1 MAIEEVFIEDRI
13 IVGQCLGQTGETCGW
28 DFLERC
34 LVGFISARR
43 KVINLSGFAYK
54 LAALRTNNTHTP
66 HELVRTAI
74 YGIITLQ
81 ITIAITLLSSCVS
94 VCVCTCLTLL
104 LLPIKLGHKKWYQ
117 KTARSG
123 RLPKVS
129 DKKATGGKRKA
140 EESAGL
146 SKDEPSVSKSSHKPF
161 AYISY
166 LFSVYSFF
174 FFLADLFPPSCAVH
188 RNFTHTHI
196 HIL

>member
-54 LAALRTNNTHTP
+54 LAALRTNTHTP

-81 ITIAITLLSSCVS
+81 ITIAITLLSS
-94 VCVCTCLTLL
+94 CVCTCLTLL

-129 DKKATGGKRKA
+129 DKKATGGKRREA

-174 FFLADLFPPSCAVH
+174 FSFLLTFFRH
-188 RNFTHTHI
+188 RALCIEISPTLEFI
-196 HIL
+196 FYK

>member
-1 MAIEEVFIEDRI
+1 MPRSDGRDVWLGFSWALPCRFHICKKESNKFKWICIQISCTTHKHAYAPWARSNCHLWHYNFTNYHCYNSFI
-13 IVGQCLGQTGETCGW
+13 
-28 DFLERC
+28 
-34 LVGFISARR
+34 LV
-43 KVINLSGFAYK
+43 
-54 LAALRTNNTHTP
+54 
-66 HELVRTAI
+66 
-74 YGIITLQ
+74 
-81 ITIAITLLSSCVS
+81 C

-129 DKKATGGKRKA
+129 DKKATGGKLKA

-188 RNFTHTHI
+188 RNFTHTRI